1 METMKQSTLKLLERK
16 ERVCVCGGG
25 GQHEPSC
32 AVAAATIGEG
42 GDGPKTF
49 AGVTKKIMII
59 QF

>member
-16 ERVCVCGGG
+16 ERESVCGG

-42 GDGPKTF
+42 ADGPKTF

>member
-1 METMKQSTLKLLERK
+1 MW
-16 ERVCVCGGG
+16 GGG
-25 GQHEPSC
+25 GQHEPSY

-42 GDGPKTF
+42 ADGPKTF

>member
-16 ERVCVCGGG
+16 EREWGG

-42 GDGPKTF
+42 ADGPKTF